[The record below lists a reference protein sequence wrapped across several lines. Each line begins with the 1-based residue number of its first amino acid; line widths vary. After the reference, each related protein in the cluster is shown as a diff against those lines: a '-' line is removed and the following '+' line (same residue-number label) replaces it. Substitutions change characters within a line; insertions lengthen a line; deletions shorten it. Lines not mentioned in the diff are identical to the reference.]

1 MNHLKERLEST
12 NKFLNNEKDLN
23 ELDNTKIIEK
33 INKNIE
39 VLTRGIT
46 NSNQEIEQI
55 EDPIKTEQI
64 DNSFYDSNTQP
75 LDFKNVDYYIKKKIS
90 KDFSNSP
97 QNISLKISPKK

>member
-12 NKFLNNEKDLN
+12 NKLLSNEKDVN

-39 VLTRGIT
+39 VLTRGVK
-46 NSNQEIEQI
+46 NSTQEIEQM
-55 EDPIKTEQI
+55 EDSIKTEKN

-75 LDFKNVDYYIKKKIS
+75 IDFKTVDYYIKKKIS

-97 QNISLKISPKK
+97 ENISLKISPKK